1 MHPLIIIGLLVI
13 LGGSFL
19 IHLGTKKDADKSTD
33 KVVTEIHLSKD
44 EIMDQIQNLDS
55 TSQKKIFEF
64 LLPEFESVK
73 QEVQISND
81 QLFERISELDQAS
94 KLEILKLVRPKLE
107 YTINQT
113 HTTTENDG
121 TRKTTFRFDVPTN
134 QDVPL
139 TDFLIQFDQFVT
151 KAEMWRKDQNQN
163 TMIETRFNINP
174 NTNGLTHKIYN
185 ITMHQYITLD
195 VWSQNELNIVRLEIN

>member
-19 IHLGTKKDADKSTD
+19 IHLGTKKAADKRAD
-33 KVVTEIHLSKD
+33 KITTEISLSKE
-44 EIMDQIQNLDS
+44 EIMNQIQNLDS
-55 TSQKKIFEF
+55 TSQKKIFDF
-64 LLPEFESVK
+64 LSPEFESVK

-81 QLFERISELDQAS
+81 QLFERISKLDQAS
-94 KLEILKLVRPKLE
+94 KMEILKLVRPKLE
-107 YTINQT
+107 YTSNQT
-113 HTTTENDG
+113 HSITENDG
-121 TRKTTFRFDVPTN
+121 TIKTTFRFDVPTN

-139 TDFLIQFDQFVT
+139 TDFLIQFDQIIS

-174 NTNGLTHKIYN
+174 NTNGLVHKIYN
-185 ITMHQYITLD
+185 ITMHQYIVLE
-195 VWSQNELNIVRLEIN
+195 VWSKTKPSIVRLEIN